1 MSSLIRNNLKEDL
14 KHSYMWA
21 VVIGFCVV
29 LVSAQ
34 PLFYAGE
41 KNLLQ
46 ELMHLSAAVDMT
58 EYPDG
63 MWDYNICTV
72 IDHMMHWSFFY
83 MTLPLAG
90 LPVIIRFCE
99 ENSSG
104 FSHMLVIRS
113 GTKKY
118 LISNVISGGIVA
130 FISVVISVLI
140 LFWGIG
146 SILPKMGADAVE
158 QMVMENALYGWI
170 SAYQGGVWYVFIR
183 ACSAGVMAVFA
194 VQLALLTA
202 VFTENKFLSVAVPMT
217 VLETWQQY
225 SMGKTGFTPTNLL
238 APWSGNF
245 STYDNLTLSC
255 VNHFIP
261 LALACITSICFCFSY
276 YERKVKRG
284 E

>member
-1 MSSLIRNNLKEDL
+1 MNSLIRNNLKEDL
-14 KHSYMWA
+14 KHVYMCA

-34 PLFYAGE
+34 PIVSVGS

-46 ELMHLSAAVDMT
+46 ELIHLPDSIDKTA
-58 EYPDG
+58 YPDG
-63 MWDYNICTV
+63 VWDYNICYV

-83 MTLPLAG
+83 MILPLAG

-104 FSHMLVIRS
+104 FSHLLVIRR
-113 GTKKY
+113 GIKKY
-118 LISNVISGGIVA
+118 LISNVVSGSIVA
-130 FISVVISVLI
+130 FINVVLSVLI
-140 LFWGIG
+140 LFWELKHIARNGV
-146 SILPKMGADAVE
+146 DAVE

-170 SAYQGGVWYVFIR
+170 SVYQGGVWYVLIR
-183 ACSAGVMAVFA
+183 ACTVGIMAVFA

-202 VFTENKFLSVAVPMT
+202 VFTENKFMSVAVPMT

-225 SMGKTGFTPTNLL
+225 SMGKTGFTPPNLL
-238 APWSGNF
+238 APWCGNF
-245 STYDNLTLSC
+245 NINDNLTLSGI
-255 VNHFIP
+255 NHFIP
-261 LALACITSICFCFSY
+261 LSLACITSICFCFFY
-276 YERKVKRG
+276 YERKVKHG